1 MGPSEGWQSPV
12 DCSCLESSR
21 PRKGP
26 GGSNPSPSADQ
37 NMTRASFADAERRPY
52 WLAQPDAPEPG
63 PPLDSDEQA
72 DLLVIGGG
80 LTGLWAALLA
90 REEGREVVL
99 LEGERIAFG
108 ASGRN
113 GGFVDASLT
122 HGIENGIAR
131 WPDEMPQLERLGR
144 ENFAAIRAAIA
155 RHGIDAGFEET
166 GELAFATAP
175 YQAEYIDEAVET
187 ARAYGWDAR
196 ALDAEQARAEVR
208 SPTYHGAAFLA
219 DGRGL
224 VDPARLA
231 WGLADAA
238 RGACARVYEGS
249 PVTRVTRAGDGVV
262 ATTAAGRSVS
272 ARRAV
277 LATSSFPPL
286 VRAIRRYVVPVY
298 DYVLVT
304 EPLTRNQRESLGW
317 ANRQGLTDMG
327 NQFHYYRLIG
337 DDRVLFG
344 GYDAIYNFRNGMGPH
359 LDERQASFELLA
371 DHFFATF
378 PQLEGVRFSHAWGG
392 AIDTCSRFS
401 VMFGRAL
408 GGRVVFAVGYTGL
421 GVAASRFGAQVALEL
436 ADGRE
441 SERTRL
447 RMVQTRPVPF
457 PPEPVRWAGIT
468 LTRRALARAD
478 RREGRR
484 GPWLRLL
491 DRLGMG
497 FDS

>member
-1 MGPSEGWQSPV
+1 
-12 DCSCLESSR
+12 
-21 PRKGP
+21 
-26 GGSNPSPSADQ
+26 
-37 NMTRASFADAERRPY
+37 MTSASFADAERRPY
-52 WLAQPDAPEPG
+52 WLAQPDAPGPG

-90 REEGREVVL
+90 REEGRDVVL

-122 HGIENGIAR
+122 HGIENGVAR
-131 WPDEMPQLERLGR
+131 WPDEMPQLEQLGR
-144 ENFAAIRAAIA
+144 ENFAAIKDAIA
-155 RHGIDAGFEET
+155 RHGIDARFEET
-166 GELAFATAP
+166 GELAFAAEP
-175 YQAEYIDEAVET
+175 YQAEYIAEYVEL
-187 ARAYGWDAR
+187 AREHGWDAR
-196 ALDAEQARAEVR
+196 GLDAEQARAEVR
-208 SPTYHGAAFLA
+208 SPTYHGAAFVA

-238 RGACARVYEGS
+238 RAAGVRVFERS
-249 PVTRVTRAGDGVV
+249 AVTRLEKAGAGVRAQVG
-262 ATTAAGRSVS
+262 GRTVS

-286 VRAIRRYVVPVY
+286 LRAIRRYVVPVY

-304 EPLTRNQRESLGW
+304 EPLTRDQRESLGW
-317 ANRQGLTDMG
+317 ASRQGLTDMG

-337 DDRVLFG
+337 EDRVLFG

-359 LDERQASFELLA
+359 LDERQESFALLA

-408 GGRVVFAVGYTGL
+408 GGRAVFAVGYTGL
-421 GVAASRFGAQVALEL
+421 GVAASRFGAQVALDL

-441 SERTRL
+441 TERTRL

-457 PPEPVRWAGIT
+457 PPEPLRWAGIT
-468 LTRRALARAD
+468 LTRRALAKAD

>member
-1 MGPSEGWQSPV
+1 MTPGFAQFAG
-12 DCSCLESSR
+12 ES
-21 PRKGP
+21 
-26 GGSNPSPSADQ
+26 AL
-37 NMTRASFADAERRPY
+37 ADAVRRPY
-52 WLAQPDAPEPG
+52 WLAQPDAPDPG
-63 PPLDSDEQA
+63 PPLEADEAA
-72 DLLVIGGG
+72 DLLVVGGG

-90 REEGREVVL
+90 CEKGRDVVL

-113 GGFVDASLT
+113 GGFIDASLT
-122 HGIENGIAR
+122 HGIENGVAR

-144 ENFAAIRAAIA
+144 ENFAAIKDVIA
-155 RHGIDAGFEET
+155 RHDIDARFEES

-175 YQAEYIDEAVET
+175 YQAEYIPEVVET
-187 ARAYGWDAR
+187 ARDYGWTAR
-196 ALDAEQARAEVR
+196 ALSAEEAQAEVR
-208 SPTYHGAAFLA
+208 SPTYHGAAYVA

-231 WGLADAA
+231 WGLAAA
-238 RGACARVYEGS
+238 VR
-249 PVTRVTRAGDGVV
+249 
-262 ATTAAGRSVS
+262 AAGGRIYEQTKVARLAGVGHGVLAVTSRKHTVG
-272 ARRAV
+272 ARRVV

-304 EPLTRNQRESLGW
+304 EPLTREERASIGW
-317 ANRQGLTDMG
+317 ANGQGLTDLG

-337 DDRVLFG
+337 EDRILFG

-359 LDERQASFELLA
+359 LDQRRASFELLSN
-371 DHFFATF
+371 HFFATF
-378 PQLEGVRFSHAWGG
+378 PQLERVRFTHAWGG

-401 VMFGRAL
+401 VMFGKAL
-408 GGRVVFAVGYTGL
+408 GGRAVFAVGYTGL
-421 GVAASRFGAQVALEL
+421 GVAASRFGAQVALDL
-436 ADGRE
+436 ADERE
-441 SERTRL
+441 TERTRL
-447 RMVQTRPVPF
+447 RMVQTKPVPF
-457 PPEPVRWAGIT
+457 PPEPLRWAGIT